1 MFRFDL
7 ERVLQHRRREVDAH
21 ARTVADAE
29 RRLRDA
35 EAFLRDRRAEIRAHD
50 ADAAAGRGQQV
61 DPGRLV
67 RDRNWRAAL
76 GCRLAASEEIRDEAL
91 TALAAAQKELQEAW
105 RAREALERLKARR
118 YEEWKQTEARRQQRE
133 LDEVASIRAAIGAS
147 TGDLTADGGR
157 RT

>member
-7 ERVLQHRRREVDAH
+7 ERVLQHRRRQVDAQSR
-21 ARTVADAE
+21 AVADAE
-29 RRLRDA
+29 RALRQAEASLRDC
-35 EAFLRDRRAEIRAHD
+35 RAGIRAHD
-50 ADAAAGRGQQV
+50 AEVAASRAQQV

-67 RDRNWRAAL
+67 RDRDWRAVL
-76 GCRLAASEEIRDEAL
+76 DCRLAACEEARDG
-91 TALAAAQKELQEAW
+91 ALAALAGAQKELQEAW

-157 RT
+157 QT